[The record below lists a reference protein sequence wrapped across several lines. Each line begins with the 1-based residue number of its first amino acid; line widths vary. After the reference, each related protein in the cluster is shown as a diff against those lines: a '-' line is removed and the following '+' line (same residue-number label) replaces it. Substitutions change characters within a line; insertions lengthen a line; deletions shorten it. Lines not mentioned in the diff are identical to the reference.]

1 MELVVDGRVV
11 VDEFE
16 FEFIYIRA
24 EPYDDPKLGR
34 GVHVVTPTGN
44 HLTVNEYHNASEEVL
59 EALDLMEPKPLPT
72 EPGTVISGVVTYD
85 GSEYDFGVLDVEG
98 DWWLVSTGT
107 IYASY
112 SVVKPDDIKSF
123 GRVVV

>member
-16 FEFIYIRA
+16 FIYIRA
-24 EPYDDPKLGR
+24 EHYDDDVEGR

-98 DWWLVSTGT
+98 NWWLVSTSQPFKIT
-107 IYASY
+107 SMARPIYIKTY
-112 SVVKPDDIKSF
+112 SCEEV
-123 GRVVV
+123 